1 MFLRASHILT
11 ALTAL
16 SLAACA
22 HEGARGEAQPAA
34 IAPVTAADDSAPRL
48 CTGDARAW
56 VREAEKT
63 VDFEARYQDFDVH
76 IRRFVGGFEVRKR
89 LRAEQ
94 IAAHDARLLAEA
106 EEAIVLLGRLLPFEM
121 DEAGRPDMADFT
133 DRIYFDQIDIPS
145 ANDADTVM
153 RIAFAKEAL
162 DAYPDSGRRII
173 RFMTDLDLA
182 RNLLEIQISGNAT
195 PTEREAVLEMPR
207 IVLETYE
214 EDLRPVFEK
223 AISGPYHT
231 DLSSRLAG
239 RVSRMCAERAGAG
252 NRSQKHDRVKGVRT

>member
-1 MFLRASHILT
+1 MT
-11 ALTAL
+11 
-16 SLAACA
+16 ACA
-22 HEGARGEAQPAA
+22 HDASGGETPSETSASSADSRGPW
-34 IAPVTAADDSAPRL
+34 L
-48 CTGDARAW
+48 CAGDARAF

-63 VDFEARYQDFDVH
+63 VDFEARFRAFDEH

-89 LRAEQ
+89 LRADQ

-121 DEAGRPDMADFT
+121 DEAGKPDMADFT
-133 DRIYFDQIDIPS
+133 DRIYFDQIDIPG

-153 RIAFAKEAL
+153 RIAFAYEAL
-162 DAYPDSGRRII
+162 DAFPDAGRRII

-182 RNLLEIQISGNAT
+182 RNLLEIQTSGNAT
-195 PTEREAVLEMPR
+195 PTERDAVREMPR

-214 EDLRPVFEK
+214 EDLRPVFET

-239 RVSRMCAERAGAG
+239 RISRLCTERALALEIEAKIMTESKESG
-252 NRSQKHDRVKGVRT
+252 HE